1 MLVFSICFALWAALA
16 NARAA
21 RLPRT
26 EMHRRQQADPPS
38 TICGDIVD
46 SVNEGYLVFWA
57 SDAFDC
63 LRSVPFND
71 AVALRFIDYYN
82 QTMQFQT
89 TWSLLKNP
97 PEGYQ
102 QPAVDLQQG
111 LADLRNNVT
120 NNVYKNQYAFES
132 DLQYLIYQVHDTHVD
147 LSAGVLAAFTF
158 GSPYSIMS
166 ASIDGKQEPKL
177 WIEDDILDHANNPG
191 GFEPS
196 PIALINGEDPVE
208 YLTRFAAI
216 NSQGTLEPHA
226 DWNQLMGSPAMD
238 IQGSVSSFA
247 GGATFYPGDELN
259 FTMANGTIIP
269 ANWVAVY
276 NELYFTGPLVTGGDF
291 YNYFV
296 LGLLPASYDDTPLP
310 DFFNSSANWEAEYY
324 LEEDDTFMANWSDI
338 TPAYPEDP
346 IVVQDGLYVA
356 SDQVVTGYL
365 LPDIS
370 TGVLSLPTF
379 NQFDT
384 AKETFIDAITNLIQ
398 NATSHGMER
407 LVIDVQQ
414 NWGGDPFAGSHKR
427 SHLMADVLGTT
438 FTEYWDRL
446 SIDDEDE
453 VDGKLE
459 LMGREWVVTPRINA
473 ETEQNFTSWEEY
485 AGPVAYGEDSF
496 SKPERYNLSNVNFD
510 MAEFGGWIPMDYV
523 EPPTEEQPY
532 SASNIVILTDGLC
545 ASTCALFVEMMTQ
558 AGVRT
563 VVVGGRP
570 EAGPM
575 QAASGTRAAAMYTA
589 AALDDDFVNATDIV
603 ALNGDYR
610 PSNDSLVLL
619 NALPRDT
626 GMWVNSAGFSLRDQ
640 VRSADDPEPL
650 QLKYQPADCRL
661 YWTLDNV
668 VNFTRLWTDVAT
680 VTWEDSGR
688 CVAGST
694 SSRSTTTNDNNSP
707 PPPPPR
713 LYDAAPPKPVVAGTD
728 FDPSRAG
735 LANEA
740 PGSLQITS
748 LLQTTRKCDL
758 DDLATYGYDNCGKDL
773 GLHCAPVNAKDKSS
787 RAGYC
792 VSTCSSTDQACLVA
806 DQQCKLSK
814 RPLQLESK
822 GLRAA
827 NSGGSSRGGSRTTSI
842 YPGHCRP
849 VKTKTKQQKLGGGKK
864 TGGGKR
870 G

>member
-1 MLVFSICFALWAALA
+1 MLVFPIFFALWAGLA
-16 NARAA
+16 HARAA
-21 RLPRT
+21 RLPRAD
-26 EMHRRQQADPPS
+26 HRARDPMDPPS

-89 TWSLLKNP
+89 TWSTLKEP
-97 PEGYQ
+97 PAGYQ

-120 NNVYKNQYAFES
+120 SNVYKNQYAFES

-177 WIEDDILDHANNPG
+177 WLEDDILENANNPG
-191 GFEPS
+191 DFEPS

-216 NSQGTLEPHA
+216 NSQGTVEPHA

-259 FTMANGTIIP
+259 FTMANGTVIP

-276 NELYFTGPLVTGGDF
+276 NELYFTGPLATGGDF

-296 LGLLPASYDDTPLP
+296 LGLLPASYNSTPLP
-310 DFFNSSANWEAEYY
+310 EFFNSSSNWEADFY
-324 LEEDDTFMANWSDI
+324 LEDDDSFMTNWTDV

-346 IVVQDGLYVA
+346 IVAQEGLYVA

-384 AKETFIDAITNLIQ
+384 AKETFAAAIDEFLQ
-398 NATSHGMER
+398 NATSHGMQR
-407 LVIDVQQ
+407 VVIDLQQ
-414 NWGGDPFAGSHKR
+414 NLGGDVMLAFATFKMFFPQAEPPFAGSHKR
-427 SHLMADVLGTT
+427 SHLMADVLGKT

-446 SIDDEDE
+446 SLDNEEE
-453 VDGKLE
+453 VDDKLS

-473 ETEQNFTSWEEY
+473 ETRENFTSWEEY
-485 AGPVAYGEDSF
+485 ASPVGYGGDSF
-496 SKPERYNLSNVNFD
+496 STPERYNLSNVNFD
-510 MAEFGGWIPMDYV
+510 MAEFDGWIPVDYV
-523 EPPTEEQPY
+523 EAPTQEQPY
-532 SASNIVILTDGLC
+532 DASNIVILTDGLC
-545 ASTCALFVEMMTQ
+545 ASTCSLFVEMMTQ

-570 EAGPM
+570 ELGPM

-589 AALDDDFVNATDIV
+589 AALDDDFHNATDILAV
-603 ALNGDYR
+603 NGDYR
-610 PSNDSLVLL
+610 SSNDSLALL
-619 NALPRDT
+619 SGPRDT
-626 GMWVNSAGFSLRDQ
+626 GMWVNSAGFSIRDQ

-650 QLKYQPADCRL
+650 QLKYQPADCRI

-668 VNFTRLWTDVAT
+668 VNFTRLWSDAAAAT
-680 VTWEDSGR
+680 WDDPGR
-688 CVAGST
+688 CVSGST
-694 SSRSTTTNDNNSP
+694 SSR
-707 PPPPPR
+707 
-713 LYDAAPPKPVVAGTD
+713 LFEAAPPKPIVPGID
-728 FDPSRAG
+728 FDPSRSG
-735 LANEA
+735 LSNKA
-740 PGSLQITS
+740 PGDQQITS
-748 LLQTTRKCDL
+748 LLQTTIHCNL
-758 DDLATYGYDNCGKDL
+758 DDLYTKGYDSCGTSL
-773 GLHCAPVNAKDKSS
+773 GLFCRPVNAKNTKST
-787 RAGYC
+787 AGYC
-792 VSTCSSTDQACLVA
+792 VSTCSSTDPTCIVM

-814 RPLQLESK
+814 TPLKLESK
-822 GLRAA
+822 GLKASGANTAA
-827 NSGGSSRGGSRTTSI
+827 GVKGKTTSI
-842 YPGHCRP
+842 FPGH
-849 VKTKTKQQKLGGGKK
+849 
-864 TGGGKR
+864 
-870 G
+870 